1 MEPFEAAAAGLF
13 DLAYRVAYRLT
24 GDGQEAAD
32 IAQEALA
39 RALVRWS
46 NIHAYPEA
54 WVARTATNLALD
66 LHRRRRRRRR
76 RPLERSA
83 AGRTEPDGD
92 RLDLVAA
99 LRRLPRRQREA
110 VVLRYLAD
118 LDEPSVAATMGCSP
132 ETVKQHLHRAVTAL
146 RADPLLSQPGA

>member
-1 MEPFEAAAAGLF
+1 MKSFEAAAAGLF

-24 GDGQEAAD
+24 GDHQEAAD

-39 RALVRWS
+39 RTLARWS
-46 NIHAYPEA
+46 KIHGYAEA
-54 WVARTATNLALD
+54 WAARTATNLALD
-66 LHRRRRRRRR
+66 LHRRRRRRR
-76 RPLERSA
+76 PLERPA

-118 LDEPSVAATMGCSP
+118 LDETSVAATMGCSTG
-132 ETVKQHLHRAVTAL
+132 TVKQHLHRAVTAL

>member
-1 MEPFEAAAAGLF
+1 LEPFEAAAAGLF

-24 GDGQEAAD
+24 GDRQEAAD

-66 LHRRRRRRRR
+66 LHRRRRRH
-76 RPLERSA
+76 RPALPA
-83 AGRTEPDGD
+83 AGGPGPDGD

-132 ETVKQHLHRAVTAL
+132 GTVKQHLHRAVTAL

>member
-1 MEPFEAAAAGLF
+1 MEPFETAAAGLF

-24 GDGQEAAD
+24 GDRQEAAD

-46 NIHAYPEA
+46 NIHAYAEA

-66 LHRRRRRRRR
+66 LHRRRRRH
-76 RPLERSA
+76 RPALPA
-83 AGRTEPDGD
+83 AGGPGPDGD
-92 RLDLVAA
+92 RLDLAAA

-132 ETVKQHLHRAVTAL
+132 GTVKQHLHRAVTAL
-146 RADPLLSQPGA
+146 RADPLLSEPGA